1 MKGLSGRG
9 YKGGDDLAI
18 TVERELA
25 FNTPRDCY
33 IITLQ
38 SIKNIGTKPYTRA
51 KRRLCNGTLSNVLK
65 I

>member
-38 SIKNIGTKPYTRA
+38 SIK
-51 KRRLCNGTLSNVLK
+51 TLVQSLTPEPRGSCVMVLYQMR
-65 I
+65 